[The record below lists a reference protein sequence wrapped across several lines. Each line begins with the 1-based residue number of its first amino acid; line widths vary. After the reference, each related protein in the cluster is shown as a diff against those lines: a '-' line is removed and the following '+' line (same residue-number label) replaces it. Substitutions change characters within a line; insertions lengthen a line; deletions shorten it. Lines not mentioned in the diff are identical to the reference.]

1 MRRTALATA
10 ATLAVLAAAS
20 FVPSQANAMALSTPA
35 GIQAAIDST
44 SLAQDVAYI
53 CRPVRRCGPGGCWVR
68 RSCVWTGGGYGWRG
82 GYGYRGGRYGYRHGR
97 RW

>member
-1 MRRTALATA
+1 MRRIALATA

-20 FVPSQANAMALSTPA
+20 FAPSQANAMAVSTPA
-35 GIQAAIDST
+35 GIQAAIDTT
-44 SLAQDVAYI
+44 SLAQDVAYV

-68 RSCVWTGGGYGWRG
+68 RSCFWTGGGYGYRRGYYRG
-82 GYGYRGGRYGYRHGR
+82 GYGYRHGYR